1 MTNLHGEET
10 RITVGDIGTL
20 TRTKIGNWH
29 IYQKRDRKLHYIHL
43 SDRAAIPGLHEKL
56 LSMTQALQKGFQGT
70 SKFEALIFKKNSTDV
85 HIDEKIVNNGEK
97 VFLLT
102 TMFYKSANNAAILA
116 PKEWNTEGKAYVQP

>member
-1 MTNLHGEET
+1 
-10 RITVGDIGTL
+10 
-20 TRTKIGNWH
+20 
-29 IYQKRDRKLHYIHL
+29 
-43 SDRAAIPGLHEKL
+43 
-56 LSMTQALQKGFQGT
+56 MTQALQKSFQGT

-116 PKEWNTEGKAYVQP
+116 PKEWNTEGKAYVQT